1 MGKAYEIKV
10 DTKST
15 HPNSWQ
21 KKLFQ
26 KEDFIKLVVNIFKH
40 QV

>member
-1 MGKAYEIKV
+1 MEKAYEIKV
-10 DTKST
+10 DTKSK
-15 HPNSWQ
+15 HPDFWQ